1 MVVRGTFR
9 ADAWHCEKKRQK
21 KTLGRSGPSL
31 SGSPSPAVPFLPG
44 PSGVLEPRVRSPGSP
59 GAVRH
64 VRTYVRWDTANAKA
78 SSPQPTPKL
87 LRELATTIRQSQ
99 RHPLSP
105 SAAVAA
111 QAMVVRP
118 HVRTCVGSPAG
129 PQPTRARWRC
139 PPSVRSRTHRTAL
152 TSAGKSV
159 RCDCIPTSSA
169 SILAIEGAR
178 ACFPIT
184 CTKWPTIA

>member
-1 MVVRGTFR
+1 M
-9 ADAWHCEKKRQK
+9 
-21 KTLGRSGPSL
+21 GRSGPSL

-64 VRTYVRWDTANAKA
+64 VRMCVGILARSQRQTNVATANAKA

-111 QAMVVRP
+111 QAIAVRP

-184 CTKWPTIA
+184 CTKWSTIA